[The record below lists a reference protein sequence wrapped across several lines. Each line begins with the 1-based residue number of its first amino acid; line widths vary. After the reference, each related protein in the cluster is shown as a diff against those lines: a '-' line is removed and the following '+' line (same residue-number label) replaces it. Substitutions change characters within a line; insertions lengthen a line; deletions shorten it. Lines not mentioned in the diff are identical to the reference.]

1 MERCQDGQAVDQDAS
16 FGRLL
21 RRLRKT
27 RDLTQEALAQQA
39 YCAVD
44 TIKKIEAGVRRPS
57 RQLAAQFAD
66 CLELEGDERTAFL
79 AAARPIA
86 RYEIDIPAETIA
98 LAGRSLAP
106 GAPHGRDNLPH
117 HPTPLIGRAQEL
129 DGLARLLADAQVRLV
144 TITGPGG
151 IGKTRLATAL
161 AEQLLVAE
169 RFPDGVFFVPLAPIE
184 ATERIVPALAEA
196 LEFPLDAGQQPAR
209 SPRQQVLDYLHSKR
223 LALVLDNVEH
233 LLRDAETGAADLISG
248 VLDTAAGVAILATSR
263 ERLKLREEHLYPL
276 GGLEVPGAE
285 APESYGAVALFV
297 QRARLL
303 RPDFAPTADDQG
315 VIARICHL
323 VEGMP
328 LAIELAAGWIDT
340 LALSDIAA
348 EIDRGLDVLATEL
361 RDVPVRHRNM
371 RAVFDATWQRLGA
384 AEQAVFAR
392 FSVLR
397 GGGTRGAV
405 QAVIGATLP
414 QLHALVGASL
424 LYYDTRR
431 DRYTVHELL
440 RQYAAEKLAAD
451 TADEATARDRHA
463 AYYCGLL
470 HELKADLQGGR
481 QREALAAIE
490 ADGENAR
497 AAWEWAAQRQNVALL
512 DQAIDSLGHFYEW
525 QGRAEEGVAAFGAAA
540 AALATSPGLDAQRV
554 RARILAWQSWCAH
567 LLGDSA
573 AGALLAQ
580 SQGLLDGLDR
590 TDIDTRAERAFV
602 LLHAAQ
608 LASHHDFPAARA
620 TYEQSRALFQALG
633 DRWGEATALFGLG
646 HATRHLAGD
655 YDLAQHWL
663 EQSLALRRALDDR
676 LGIVETLTVLSHT
689 ARYLGHVAE
698 SERLAREG
706 YDLALGTGN
715 RLAIARAASNLGM
728 AVNWSPK
735 NYAEANRLGQE
746 ALTIYTDLG
755 DRLGLMDASVRL
767 SIAQMYLGRY
777 ADARATLEEHQRM
790 AQTLGM
796 PIAAGAGLQLLA
808 SVALAEGGYAEAQRL
823 IGQAIS
829 GLTTIGE
836 RWHRSHAHSTGALA
850 ERALGNRQGTWG
862 HTVAALRLGLEIH
875 AWLVVVHALRAA
887 ALLLA
892 DDAERERA
900 VELYAL
906 AERENPRDDALAMA
920 RWGRELAAVAA
931 ALPAEAAA
939 AAQARGQARDLWATA
954 RELLTELESAGW
966 GAEMGD

>member
-21 RRLRKT
+21 RRLRKA

-66 CLELEGDERTAFL
+66 CLGLEGDERTAFL

-86 RYEIDIPAETIA
+86 RDEIDIPAETTA

-106 GAPHGRDNLPH
+106 GAPHRRDNLPH

-196 LEFPLDAGQQPAR
+196 LEFPLEAGQQPAR
-209 SPRQQVLDYLHSKR
+209 SPRQQVFDYLLSKR

-348 EIDRGLDVLATEL
+348 EIERGLDVLATEL
-361 RDVPVRHRNM
+361 RNVPVRHRSM

-512 DQAIDSLGHFYEW
+512 DQASESLGHFYEW
-525 QGRAEEGVAAFGAAA
+525 QGRAEEGVAAFGAVAV
-540 AALATSPGLDAQRV
+540 ALAGSPALDARRV
-554 RARILAWQSWCAH
+554 RAKLLAWQSACTRI
-567 LLGDSA
+567 LGDQASA
-573 AGALLAQ
+573 DALLAQ
-580 SQGLLDGLDR
+580 SQDLLDGADLAEV
-590 TDIDTRAERAFV
+590 DTRAERAFV
-602 LLHAAQ
+602 LLQVGLLAGGRDYQVSRAA
-608 LASHHDFPAARA
+608 
-620 TYEQSRALFQALG
+620 YERSRALFKEIG
-633 DRWGEATALFGLG
+633 DQWGEAAALSGLG
-646 HATRHLAGD
+646 DVFYSFGD

-676 LGIVETLTVLSHT
+676 LGIVETLTILSIT

-698 SERLAREG
+698 SERLARES

-715 RLAIARAASNLGM
+715 RLAIARATSNLGM
-728 AVNWSPK
+728 AVNWSAK
-735 NYAEANRLGQE
+735 NDAEANRLLQE
-746 ALTIYTDLG
+746 AVTIYTDLG
-755 DRLGLMDASVRL
+755 DRDGLQVASLRLG
-767 SIAQMYLGRY
+767 IAQKDLGRY

-790 AQTLGM
+790 AHTLGM
-796 PIAAGAGLQLLA
+796 PLEAGAGLTILA
-808 SVALAEGGYAEAQRL
+808 CVALAEGGYTEAQRL

-836 RWHRSHAHSTGALA
+836 RWHRSNAHWIGALA
-850 ERALGNRQGTWG
+850 ERGVGNWQGAWG
-862 HTVAALRLGLEIH
+862 HTVAALRLGLEIR
-875 AWLVVVHALRAA
+875 AWKAVVHTLRAA

-906 AERENPRDDALAMA
+906 AEREVPRDDAWSMA
-920 RWGRELAAVAA
+920 VYGRELAAVAA

-954 RELLTELESAGW
+954 RALLTELESAGW